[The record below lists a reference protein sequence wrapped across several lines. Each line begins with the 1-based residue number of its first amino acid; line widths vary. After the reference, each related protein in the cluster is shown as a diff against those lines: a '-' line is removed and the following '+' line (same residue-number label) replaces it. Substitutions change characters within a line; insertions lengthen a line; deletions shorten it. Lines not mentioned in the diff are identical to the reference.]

1 MAQLNDLL
9 VLGNSNLIGET
20 TIYGRLTLANTEEA
34 SLSSSTAAFRI
45 GDINGTHLAIDGN
58 EINAKSSS
66 SASGT
71 LYLNNEGGTVQVG
84 TGGINSYGNINI
96 VGSKALCWSSYGG
109 GWYMSDTT
117 YIRNYGSK
125 QVLLNALLTTSSGA
139 SHSGI
144 KIGDT
149 YVTAIGGQLIFQNN
163 SAIRFGTDSWDY
175 NQWAGLKYDHSK
187 KYIYL
192 GLADGTIFQTNASQS
207 GGRIFTPGIDYLHV
221 GNQTT
226 YYMAS
231 SGDTKTRTL
240 TIGHSANQST
250 SPNCG
255 ILIHDLRSATITP
268 GIFGDRQL
276 NFYFDEITDKF
287 AGSTTDSNR
296 WSGIMHVKGWT
307 GGYAAWELAGNAH
320 TDSVNDTLRYR
331 QGVNGAWGDWQSVLT
346 DATYHLYTDGRYVN
360 VTGDTMTGTLKMST
374 ANNVAINFRPGHD
387 GYYTTMSYQ
396 TSGNE
401 ALVFATKNAVTS
413 FIFANGEDSVAD
425 STSARWTGI
434 TPGLQIKNNSVY
446 IGELIANG
454 VTPSYKFLVNGTS
467 YLKNDL
473 RVDGHIFAYN
483 YTKDGNNAPAIVFDK
498 NGSNYT
504 GIGSCN
510 ISDTIYFGP
519 VSGSDFTWVPNFYQ
533 IWKFQG
539 AITLETGAGSSTCS
553 RNYISAGRGYSVNSG
568 KNGLKVLVT
577 EQNDAISGLG
587 QDCTGKAYE
596 LNVAAAL
603 STAGEG
609 YISFVGHKMAS
620 LSTYSELAHFNFA
633 KSAFYLNGKLGVKVA
648 DPTVEAD
655 IRGSLAVIN
664 DASNTTYDALG
675 YFRHF
680 SSNDWGIK
688 IDKNGTYDY
697 GLVINTA
704 HTSTYALQVTGASRF
719 SNTLR
724 IGNGTA
730 FDGDYCEGIRIRT
743 ADGQWSTII
752 MGATADTGTNTNA
765 WSIHRKSDNNF
776 CISRNSSDGSNGLVM
791 TSTGMGLGTTAP
803 GYRFHVVGK
812 SKFTNRIY
820 ADEWIEFAGATG
832 LYFPGTNCNGL
843 HILPNQVGSYAPVR
857 VIGTRGGYNGIHF
870 GDNNKGL
877 TVMSCE
883 PHQGLYNE
891 STGRWILYYKRDNNL
906 ISIGNSTVRSGYI
919 NIGGSVYTEGN
930 IYINNG
936 GHAGI
941 GLYNTS
947 SPNTYGIHMS
957 TTGSYGTFG
966 AVSSDWATYFCFDG
980 EATRGWIFKHAG
992 TNVAS
997 INGQGIATFK
1007 GTLTSNRGV
1016 NINTS
1021 MYSNSA
1027 LEIREYGFGGAQ
1039 TDTWGYAPRL
1049 SFHWAGRVAAQIGL
1063 ASNGQLYIN
1072 NNTQSGTS
1080 FYRIV
1085 YESGTWGIGIS
1096 GNAATATTASTA
1108 NTLGINATAN
1118 LSNCLQYIQQSSQTS
1133 GNDLPAASWHHVL
1146 KMNHGTGDTQY
1157 KRLMAFDFWNAKTV
1171 KTAVAAGD
1179 GKVGTWYKFWL
1190 EGDAVTSAVWNDYAE
1205 CREADTVEAGYVL
1218 CETGN
1223 DSLVKTVERLQ
1234 HFAGVSS
1241 DTWGF
1246 SQGETEKAK
1255 TPIAVA
1261 GRVLVYPY
1269 QDRNNYKPGD
1279 CVCAAPG
1286 GNVDIMTREEIIN
1299 YPDRIV
1305 GTVSCVPK
1313 YDTWGGGENADRE
1326 PVKVNGRIWIKV
1338 R

>member
-360 VTGDTMTGTLKMST
+360 VTGDTMTGTLNMST
-374 ANNVAINFRPGHD
+374 VNKVAIDFRPDHD
-387 GYYTTMSYQ
+387 GYHTTMSYQ

-413 FIFANGEDSVAD
+413 FIFANGEDSLAD
-425 STSARWTGI
+425 STATRWTGI
-434 TPGLQIKNNSVY
+434 TPGLQIKNNCVA
-446 IGELIANG
+446 IGKLIANG
-454 VTPSYKFLVNGTS
+454 STPTYKLEVAGMTYSSGRYLSETVPSSWIDGQRYNNG
-467 YLKNDL
+467 
-473 RVDGHIFAYN
+473 AYN
-483 YTKDGNNAPAIVFDK
+483 INTYSNADSYNPWMRAANSHANVTKWFSFGTLGKQFYWIGSTTSRTANGYDKGMTFNVESGLLYAPIVGGDRIYTGYDSGQAGSVSCSNWFRSSGDTGWYNASHGCHVMPNVYSSYGSVCIRGGEKGGYEGLHF
-498 NGSNYT
+498 GSN
-504 GIGSCN
+504 
-510 ISDTIYFGP
+510 
-519 VSGSDFTWVPNFYQ
+519 
-533 IWKFQG
+533 
-539 AITLETGAGSSTCS
+539 
-553 RNYISAGRGYSVNSG
+553 
-568 KNGLKVLVT
+568 
-577 EQNDAISGLG
+577 
-587 QDCTGKAYE
+587 
-596 LNVAAAL
+596 
-603 STAGEG
+603 
-609 YISFVGHKMAS
+609 
-620 LSTYSELAHFNFA
+620 
-633 KSAFYLNGKLGVKVA
+633 
-648 DPTVEAD
+648 
-655 IRGSLAVIN
+655 
-664 DASNTTYDALG
+664 NT
-675 YFRHF
+675 
-680 SSNDWGIK
+680 
-688 IDKNGTYDY
+688 
-697 GLVINTA
+697 
-704 HTSTYALQVTGASRF
+704 
-719 SNTLR
+719 
-724 IGNGTA
+724 
-730 FDGDYCEGIRIRT
+730 
-743 ADGQWSTII
+743 
-752 MGATADTGTNTNA
+752 
-765 WSIHRKSDNNF
+765 
-776 CISRNSSDGSNGLVM
+776 
-791 TSTGMGLGTTAP
+791 
-803 GYRFHVVGK
+803 
-812 SKFTNRIY
+812 
-820 ADEWIEFAGATG
+820 
-832 LYFPGTNCNGL
+832 
-843 HILPNQVGSYAPVR
+843 
-857 VIGTRGGYNGIHF
+857 
-870 GDNNKGL
+870 GL
-877 TVMSCE
+877 TVMSIMGS
-883 PHQGLYNE
+883 HQGLYNQSNTGWIIYNNAANGLIGVGTS
-891 STGRWILYYKRDNNL
+891 STNSGYKVTISGNTYNAGSLYMANNNITGVNSL
-906 ISIGNSTVRSGYI
+906 HFADPGPDEGIIWDDGNGWKIQECPDDLSNAAGNLQFMHNSTRRLTINKDGYVDINCRLVVRGNGSSYNEGIRILPASNGWSNIFFSANTSLSGEHDGGWL
-919 NIGGSVYTEGN
+919 IGRRGAAGAIAGAIGDFTIEEQSSGGANLT
-930 IYINNG
+930 IHKDSNG
-936 GHAGI
+936 ATLQGLMRSTVGFQVQRTAGDGCGL
-941 GLYNTS
+941 GLYGS
-947 SPNTYGIHMS
+947 SGHNSYGIHMS
-957 TTGSYGTFG
+957 LTGAYGKHG
-966 AVSSDWATYFCFDG
+966 YVQGDWATYFCFDG
-980 EATRGWIFKHAG
+980 ATNRGWIFKQAG

-997 INGQGIATFK
+997 ISGTGGAKFDNTVFGYAYTRSNNKAAFMWDKPGSNYTGVGANGTNDTIYFSACTTDGTWVTSYKQKWLFNGTVTADTFY
-1007 GTLTSNRGV
+1007 GTL
-1016 NINTS
+1016 
-1021 MYSNSA
+1021 
-1027 LEIREYGFGGAQ
+1027 
-1039 TDTWGYAPRL
+1039 
-1049 SFHWAGRVAAQIGL
+1049 
-1063 ASNGQLYIN
+1063 
-1072 NNTQSGTS
+1072 
-1080 FYRIV
+1080 
-1085 YESGTWGIGIS
+1085 S
-1096 GNAATATTASTA
+1096 GNATTASTA

-1146 KMNHGTGDTQY
+1146 KMNHGTGDTYY

-1286 GNVDIMTREEIIN
+1286 GKVDIMTREEIIN